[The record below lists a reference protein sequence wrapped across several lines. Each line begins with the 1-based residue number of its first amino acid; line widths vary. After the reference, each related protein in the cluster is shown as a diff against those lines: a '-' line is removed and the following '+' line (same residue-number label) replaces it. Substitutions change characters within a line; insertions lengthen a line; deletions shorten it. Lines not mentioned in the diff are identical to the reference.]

1 MNRSEHR
8 RPFAPSPGSASDRQ
22 VTVRRPPETT
32 ARRWRDGRLALRPGH
47 AKVRDLFEPAWRLI
61 CSMHTKNEGTYTR
74 TDMVVAIILAVI
86 AALWI
91 IAYIIAFVRSGV
103 A

>member
-1 MNRSEHR
+1 
-8 RPFAPSPGSASDRQ
+8 
-22 VTVRRPPETT
+22 
-32 ARRWRDGRLALRPGH
+32 
-47 AKVRDLFEPAWRLI
+47 
-61 CSMHTKNEGTYTR
+61 MHTKNEGTYTR

-91 IAYIIAFVRSGV
+91 SAYIIAFVRSGV

>member
-1 MNRSEHR
+1 
-8 RPFAPSPGSASDRQ
+8 
-22 VTVRRPPETT
+22 
-32 ARRWRDGRLALRPGH
+32 
-47 AKVRDLFEPAWRLI
+47 
-61 CSMHTKNEGTYTR
+61 MHTKNDGAYTR